1 MFKSLEEG
9 GHESALTKSTMK
21 EIRSTFISNTKY
33 PEDDF
38 EVIVPKKSSLT
49 GIKTR
54 TGDDKKVEIIFLEGK
69 AAFIAFEKLVVPSL
83 RIVHKFPMIYPVFR
97 CDKGALKFIIN
108 GRLSLIQERT

>member
-21 EIRSTFISNTKY
+21 EIRSTFIAKTKY
-33 PEDDF
+33 PEEDF
-38 EVIVPKKSSLT
+38 EGVLPKKSSLT
-49 GIKTR
+49 GVKTR
-54 TGDDKKVEIIFLEGK
+54 TGDDKKVEVIFLDGK
-69 AAFIAFEKLVVPSL
+69 ATFIVFEELVVPTL

-108 GRLSLIQERT
+108 GIYLMT